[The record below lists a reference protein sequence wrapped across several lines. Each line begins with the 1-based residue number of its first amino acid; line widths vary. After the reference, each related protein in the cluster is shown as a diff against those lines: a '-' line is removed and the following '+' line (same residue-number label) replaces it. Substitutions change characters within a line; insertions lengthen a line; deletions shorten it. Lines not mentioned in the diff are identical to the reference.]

1 MKEQFVT
8 YEIALKL
15 KELGFNEKCLAS
27 YYTDDERNYGKGDI
41 YDCRRKLSSSID
53 FDPFK
58 EEFDNFY
65 INSNET
71 YYVSAPLWQQAID
84 WFLSQYNIWI
94 IVDTSLIKF
103 YKNDELQPLKFQFV
117 IEDLNNRDA
126 DYMFHSADEE
136 LFYFDYKYAREQ
148 AILKAIELCQNKK

>member
-8 YEIALKL
+8 YEIALAL
-15 KELGFNEKCLAS
+15 KELGFDEKCLAS
-27 YYTDDERNYGKGDI
+27 YYTDDERNYDKGDI

-71 YYVSAPLWQQAID
+71 YYVSAPLWQQA
-84 WFLSQYNIWI
+84 FNWI
-94 IVDTSLIKF
+94 FKQLDFYYPFIRLEIYSDASGGWYAPPDDDSNEYWNTSFSSLEEAI
-103 YKNDELQPLKFQFV
+103 NQVL
-117 IEDLNNRDA
+117 DL
-126 DYMFHSADEE
+126 
-136 LFYFDYKYAREQ
+136 
-148 AILKAIELCQNKK
+148 ILKSK